1 MNGSSMQT
9 DIALGFT
16 PMDDIHEEFL
26 ALSAALQRASDAE
39 LTAQLALM
47 AAHLKTHFGQEDA
60 WMAQTAFP
68 PRDCHI
74 QEHAAVLASVHE
86 VRLLLAQGNVQVCRD
101 LARALAEW
109 FPGHATHLDSA
120 LAHWMCKQRF
130 GAKPLVFRP
139 GKLTSA

>member
-1 MNGSSMQT
+1 
-9 DIALGFT
+9 
-16 PMDDIHEEFL
+16 MDDIHEEFL

-47 AAHLKTHFGQEDA
+47 EAHLKTHFGQEDA

-101 LARALAEW
+101 LARALAERS
-109 FPGHATHLDSA
+109 PDRKSGSA
-120 LAHWMCKQRF
+120 GMPRPISYA
-130 GAKPLVFRP
+130 VFCLKKKK
-139 GKLTSA
+139 GKKKKRWRSDMR